1 MKLRLCSPSLWASRK
16 KILLRRVFFTST
28 VKTFSALKRCH
39 WIVKR
44 LTVRNTSTI
53 WKESVL
59 LSVFEA
65 DILSNTRPFVDGL
78 RNSFWS
84 INLFRPLKAINHE
97 TVLPFSLLP
106 KFFDCEFKIAEDW
119 WTRSPPRKILSNFA
133 KTKGLA
139 KIFSKKIHE
148 WFMHILSFF
157 LGQWLQ
163 LFVKT
168 FNKGNLRIW
177 TGYYV

>member
-1 MKLRLCSPSLWASRK
+1 MKSTSKAAFRTRK
-16 KILLRRVFFTST
+16 DIVESVDSVEKENFTETVWFSKSVFC
-28 VKTFSALKRCH
+28 LKRCH
-39 WIVKR
+39 WIVKHV
-44 LTVRNTSTI
+44 TVRDASTI
-53 WKESVL
+53 WKEDVL
-59 LSVFEA
+59 FSVFEA

-139 KIFSKKIHE
+139 KIFCKKNSRVIYA
-148 WFMHILSFF
+148 S
-157 LGQWLQ
+157 
-163 LFVKT
+163 T
-168 FNKGNLRIW
+168 
-177 TGYYV
+177 